1 VEEEVRVGALRYLLV
16 IALVGVL
23 AVLTVAEHVERT
35 QLGYSVRILEKD
47 RARLVEEQKAARL
60 AYEQA
65 VVPERLV
72 KRAAALKVA
81 TPTELATLTGGG
93 R

>member
-1 VEEEVRVGALRYLLV
+1 MGALRYLLV
-16 IALVGVL
+16 IALVGFL
-23 AVLTVAEHVERT
+23 ALLTVSEHVDRT
-35 QLGYSVRILEKD
+35 RLGYSIRDLEQEQG
-47 RARLVEEQKAARL
+47 RLVEEQKAARL

-72 KRAAALKVA
+72 ERSAALKVA
-81 TPTELATLTGGG
+81 TPAELASVTGGD

>member
-1 VEEEVRVGALRYLLV
+1 MGALRYLLV
-16 IALVGVL
+16 IALVGAL
-23 AVLTVAEHVERT
+23 SILTVAEHVRRT
-35 QLGYSVRILEKD
+35 QLGYSVRTLEKD
-47 RARLVEEQKAARL
+47 RSRLLEEQKGARL

-72 KRAAALKVA
+72 KRATALKVA
-81 TPTELATLTGGG
+81 TPAELATLTGGG

>member
-1 VEEEVRVGALRYLLV
+1 MGALRYLLV

-23 AVLTVAEHVERT
+23 AILTVAEHVERT
-35 QLGYSVRILEKD
+35 RLGYAIRAHEKHKAQLLE
-47 RARLVEEQKAARL
+47 EEKAARL
-60 AYEQA
+60 AYERA

-72 KRAAALKVA
+72 ERAEALGVA
-81 TPTELATLTGGG
+81 SAQELAVLTGAP